1 MKISNCWDEK
11 IYPQQLRYQSIHLIC
26 SSPAQNPSTPPGS
39 RSLVQPGLLL
49 QSPGSPVATQHLRQR
64 AARLLRARAGG
75 GVDSRDGTAAAR
87 LHQWQ
92 AQGAVLGS
100 STIQI
105 REKAG
110 FSQDLV

>member
-1 MKISNCWDEK
+1 MSFS
-11 IYPQQLRYQSIHLIC
+11 YPLPRL
-26 SSPAQNPSTPPGS
+26 PL
-39 RSLVQPGLLL
+39 LVQPGLLL

-64 AARLLRARAGG
+64 AARLLRARPGG

-105 REKAG
+105 REKTG